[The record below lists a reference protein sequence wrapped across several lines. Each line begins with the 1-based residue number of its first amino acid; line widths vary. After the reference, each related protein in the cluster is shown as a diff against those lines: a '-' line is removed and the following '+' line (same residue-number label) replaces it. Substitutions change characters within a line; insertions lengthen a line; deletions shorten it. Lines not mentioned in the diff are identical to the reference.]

1 MCIGHTIHKTTPS
14 SLGDVATHPNPQEQT
29 QKVQQNGE
37 TERYAPKESIRKK
50 NQKKNHMKIE
60 INNIPDK
67 EFKVMTIKILIR
79 LEKSGRS

>member
-1 MCIGHTIHKTTPS
+1 MIDDFCWLTGAVVIM
-14 SLGDVATHPNPQEQT
+14 LATLLNCGFL
-29 QKVQQNGE
+29 QKEENNK
-37 TERYAPKESIRKK
+37 KEKGKK